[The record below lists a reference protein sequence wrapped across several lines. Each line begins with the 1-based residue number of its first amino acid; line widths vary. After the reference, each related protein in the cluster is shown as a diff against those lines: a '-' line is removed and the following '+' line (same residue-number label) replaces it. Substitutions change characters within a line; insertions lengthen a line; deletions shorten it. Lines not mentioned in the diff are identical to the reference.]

1 MQNKNLGVEKM
12 NYASFGKRLLAWLLD
27 MLILDFIS
35 WFIIY
40 LFGYYF
46 SFFAL
51 AAQWLYFACM
61 ESSPRQGTLGKIA
74 LGIVVTDMQGN
85 PIDFAKATGRFFS
98 KIISGMILG
107 IGYLMAAFSQNSQAL
122 HDMMAGTLVLEK
134 SAVPAYAPQV
144 PQPAQAAAYH
154 NGGYRVQP
162 AIYGLTGEYSGRSIP
177 VDDHG
182 ITMGRDSAY
191 CQVSFLGEA
200 QGISR
205 RHCTVNFNRMNG
217 CFILTDIGSSYGT
230 YLESGMK
237 VVQGQSVTLQPGSR
251 FYLADRNNMFEVRV
265 SL

>member
-1 MQNKNLGVEKM
+1 MH
-12 NYASFGKRLLAWLLD
+12 YASFGKRLLAWLLD
-27 MLILDFIS
+27 MLIMNFIS
-35 WFIIY
+35 WFVIY

-46 SFFAL
+46 TIYFIL

-61 ESSPRQGTLGKIA
+61 ESSPKQATLGKIA

-85 PIDFAKATGRFFS
+85 PINFARATGRFFG
-98 KIISGMILG
+98 KIISGMILC

-122 HDMMAGTLVLEK
+122 HDIMAGTLVLER
-134 SAVPAYAPQV
+134 AFTPAAYMPPM
-144 PQPAQAAAYH
+144 PQPIPQPVQAAVFN
-154 NGGYRVQP
+154 NGGYRAQP

-191 CQVSFLGEA
+191 CQVTFLGEA

-205 RHCTVNFNRMNG
+205 RHCTVHFNSMNG
-217 CFILTDIGSSYGT
+217 CFTLTDIGSSYGT